1 MFSQRF
7 DCKIILTEHAR
18 RRMSQRG
25 MSEPLLQQIVE
36 RGEVRYRD
44 PAHLWIAMNAVG
56 RSDNLLCVAA
66 VIEEV
71 LIIKTVMHHFSWEE
85 TP

>member
-1 MFSQRF
+1 
-7 DCKIILTEHAR
+7 
-18 RRMSQRG
+18 
-25 MSEPLLQQIVE
+25 
-36 RGEVRYRD
+36 
-44 PAHLWIAMNAVG
+44 MNATG
-56 RSDNLLCVAA
+56 RSDNLLYVAA